1 METLEDEQ
9 SDDRSAQKAKSS
21 FPEEI
26 IEDILSRIPVKS
38 ILRFKSVSKS
48 WLSLI
53 SGPSFHNLHSAVG
66 PRTTA
71 LFFTARDSSTGTRYF
86 FSGAND
92 GGSVAN
98 LMKLDNTVFDAAH
111 KFAEHLKGLVC
122 FTSRDSLCGK
132 LYAFVFNPTTHKFF
146 KLPDPPV
153 PLRNYT
159 DENKCDC
166 WALKSDLVV
175 CQLVPDVLLI
185 HSNRTCASLIVIR
198 FVLRFI
204 SSIRLNGTYSDYYLF
219 GFDEL
224 SNEHKVLYVDVE
236 LFKPTTIEIM
246 IFSFSNYS
254 WRKIEVDLPL
264 GISARHCFIRTGDS
278 VCVNSTIHM
287 MLRNPLQILAFNLT
301 TETFY
306 IVNKHPEA
314 APDTILTSIFPYAK
328 LVKTNGLLGVA
339 CCNPFNVEEW
349 NKVHIWMLQDYE
361 KRIQYGG
368 GGPYPFDSIS
378 MDEIIFSQTV
388 LSENLISVPIYNM
401 KTRCFKSIEL
411 ALGHRFLSPKS
422 VHVEQIKCY
431 VESLI
436 PLQN

>member
-9 SDDRSAQKAKSS
+9 PDDRSAQKAKSS

-26 IEDILSRIPVKS
+26 IEDILSRIPGKS

-53 SGPSFHNLHSAVG
+53 SGPSFHKLHSTVA

-71 LFFTARDSSTGTRYF
+71 LFFTAHDSSTATRYF

-92 GGSVAN
+92 GGSAAN

-111 KFAEHLKGLVC
+111 KFAEHLNGLVC
-122 FTSRDSLCGK
+122 FTSRDSLCAK

-146 KLPDPPV
+146 KLPDPPAV

-159 DENKCDC
+159 DENKC
-166 WALKSDLVV
+166 
-175 CQLVPDVLLI
+175 
-185 HSNRTCASLIVIR
+185 
-198 FVLRFI
+198 
-204 SSIRLNGTYSDYYLF
+204 DYYLF

-224 SNEHKVLYVDVE
+224 SNEHKVLYIDVE
-236 LFKPTTIEIM
+236 LIKPTTIVVM
-246 IFSFSNYS
+246 IFSMSTYS
-254 WRKIEVDLPL
+254 WRKIEVDLPHGL
-264 GISARHCFIRTGDS
+264 SARRCFSGTGGS
-278 VCVNSTIHM
+278 VCVNSVIHM
-287 MLRNPLQILAFNLT
+287 MLRNPLEILAFDLT

-314 APDTILTSIFPYAK
+314 APDSILTSIYPYAR
-328 LVKTNGLLGVA
+328 LVKINGLLGLACWDPWNVA
-339 CCNPFNVEEW
+339 EW

-361 KRIQYGG
+361 KRVWVRETVTFPSKSQIQYGAY
-368 GGPYPFDSIS
+368 GPFPCDSTN
-378 MDEIIFSQTV
+378 MDKIVFSPRV
-388 LSENLISVPIYNM
+388 LSENLISVSIYNM

-411 ALGHRFLSPKS
+411 TLGHRFLSPKS
-422 VHVEQIKCY
+422 VYVEQIKCY

>member
-9 SDDRSAQKAKSS
+9 QDDRSAQKAKSS

-53 SGPSFHNLHSAVG
+53 SAPSFHKLHSTVG

-71 LFFTARDSSTGTRYF
+71 LFFTAHDSSTKTRYF

-98 LMKLDNTVFDAAH
+98 LMKLDNTVFNAAH
-111 KFAEHLKGLVC
+111 KFTEHLKGLVC
-122 FTSRDSLCGK
+122 FTSRDTLCGK

-159 DENKCDC
+159 DEK
-166 WALKSDLVV
+166 K
-175 CQLVPDVLLI
+175 
-185 HSNRTCASLIVIR
+185 
-198 FVLRFI
+198 
-204 SSIRLNGTYSDYYLF
+204 GDYYLF
-219 GFDEL
+219 GFDEP
-224 SNEHKVLYVDVE
+224 SDEHKVLYIDVE
-236 LFKPTTIEIM
+236 LIKPTTIVVM
-246 IFSFSNYS
+246 IFSMSTYS

-264 GISARHCFIRTGDS
+264 GLSARRCFSGTGGS
-278 VCVNSTIHM
+278 VCVNSVIHM
-287 MLRNPLQILAFNLT
+287 MLRNPLEILAFDLT

-314 APDTILTSIFPYAK
+314 APDSILTSIYPYAK
-328 LVKTNGLLGVA
+328 LVKINGLLGLACWDPWNVA
-339 CCNPFNVEEW
+339 EW

-361 KRIQYGG
+361 KRVWVRETVTIPSESQFRYGAY
-368 GGPYPFDSIS
+368 GPYPCDSTN
-378 MDEIIFSQTV
+378 MDKIIFSPRV
-388 LSENLISVPIYNM
+388 LSEKLIRIPIYNM
-401 KTRCFKSIEL
+401 KTRCFKSIDL
-411 ALGHRFLSPKS
+411 TLGHRFLSPKS
-422 VHVEQIKCY
+422 VYVEEIKCY

>member
-9 SDDRSAQKAKSS
+9 PDDRSGQKAKNS

-53 SGPSFHNLHSAVG
+53 SGPSFHKLHSTVG

-71 LFFTARDSSTGTRYF
+71 LFFTAHDSSTGTRYF
-86 FSGAND
+86 FSGANE

-98 LMKLDNTVFDAAH
+98 LMILDNTVFDAAH
-111 KFAEHLKGLVC
+111 NFAEHLNGLLF
-122 FTSRDSLCGK
+122 FTSRDGYCGK
-132 LYAFVFNPTTHKFF
+132 LYAFVCNPTTHKFF
-146 KLPDPPV
+146 QLPDPPV

-159 DENKCDC
+159 DEYK
-166 WALKSDLVV
+166 
-175 CQLVPDVLLI
+175 
-185 HSNRTCASLIVIR
+185 
-198 FVLRFI
+198 F
-204 SSIRLNGTYSDYYLF
+204 DYYLF

-236 LFKPTTIEIM
+236 LITHTTIVVM

-264 GISARHCFIRTGDS
+264 GMSARRCFSATGDS
-278 VCVNSTIHM
+278 VCVNSVIHM
-287 MLRNPLQILAFNLT
+287 MLRNPLEILAFDLT

-314 APDTILTSIFPYAK
+314 APDTDTNLTSMYPYAL
-328 LVKTNGLLGVA
+328 LVKINGLLGLA
-339 CCNPFNVEEW
+339 CCDPWNWEEW
-349 NKVHIWMLQDYE
+349 NKVRIWLLQDYE
-361 KRIQYGG
+361 KRVWVRETVTFSSKSQIQYGIY
-368 GGPYPFDSIS
+368 GPYPCDSIN
-378 MDEIIFSQTV
+378 MDKIIFSPRV
-388 LSENLISVPIYNM
+388 LSENLISVSIYNM

-411 ALGHRFLSPKS
+411 TLGHRFLSPKS

>member
-1 METLEDEQ
+1 
-9 SDDRSAQKAKSS
+9 
-21 FPEEI
+21 
-26 IEDILSRIPVKS
+26 
-38 ILRFKSVSKS
+38 
-48 WLSLI
+48 
-53 SGPSFHNLHSAVG
+53 
-66 PRTTA
+66 
-71 LFFTARDSSTGTRYF
+71 
-86 FSGAND
+86 
-92 GGSVAN
+92 
-98 LMKLDNTVFDAAH
+98 MKLDNTVFDAAH
-111 KFAEHLKGLVC
+111 KFAEQLNGLVC
-122 FTSRDSLCGK
+122 FTSRDSLIGK

-159 DENKCDC
+159 DENKCD
-166 WALKSDLVV
+166 
-175 CQLVPDVLLI
+175 
-185 HSNRTCASLIVIR
+185 
-198 FVLRFI
+198 
-204 SSIRLNGTYSDYYLF
+204 YYLV

-254 WRKIEVDLPL
+254 WRKIEADLPL
-264 GISARHCFIRTGDS
+264 GISARRCFIRTGDS

-328 LVKTNGLLGVA
+328 LVKINGLLGVA

-349 NKVHIWMLQDYE
+349 KKVHIWMLQDYE

-378 MDEIIFSQTV
+378 MDEIIFSPTV

-411 ALGHRFLSPKS
+411 ALGHPFLSPKS
-422 VHVEQIKCY
+422 VHVVTPC
-431 VESLI
+431 
-436 PLQN
+436 

>member
-9 SDDRSAQKAKSS
+9 SDDRSAQKAKNS

-53 SGPSFHNLHSAVG
+53 SGPSFHKLHSTVG

-71 LFFTARDSSTGTRYF
+71 LFFTARDSSTKTRYF

-98 LMKLDNTVFDAAH
+98 LMKLDYTVFDAANLH
-111 KFAEHLKGLVC
+111 AEHLNGLLF
-122 FTSRDSLCGK
+122 FTSRDSYCGK
-132 LYAFVFNPTTHKFF
+132 LYVFVFNPTTHKFF

-159 DENKCDC
+159 DENKCD
-166 WALKSDLVV
+166 
-175 CQLVPDVLLI
+175 
-185 HSNRTCASLIVIR
+185 
-198 FVLRFI
+198 
-204 SSIRLNGTYSDYYLF
+204 YYLF
-219 GFDEL
+219 GFDEP
-224 SNEHKVLYVDVE
+224 SNEHKVLYIDVE
-236 LFKPTTIEIM
+236 LIKPTTIEVM
-246 IFSFSNYS
+246 IFSISNYS

-264 GISARHCFIRTGDS
+264 GMSARRCFSGTGGS
-278 VCVNSTIHM
+278 VCVNSVIHLK
-287 MLRNPLQILAFNLT
+287 LRNPLEILAFDLT

-314 APDTILTSIFPYAK
+314 APDTDTDTDTNLTSMYPYAM
-328 LVKTNGLLGVA
+328 LVKINGLLGLA
-339 CCNPFNVEEW
+339 CCDPWNWEEW

-361 KRIQYGG
+361 KRVWVRETVTIPSKSQFRYGAY
-368 GGPYPFDSIS
+368 GPYPCDSTN
-378 MDEIIFSQTV
+378 MDKIIFSPRV
-388 LSENLISVPIYNM
+388 LSENLISVSIYNM

-411 ALGHRFLSPKS
+411 TLGHRFLSPKS
-422 VHVEQIKCY
+422 VYVEQIKCY

>member
-9 SDDRSAQKAKSS
+9 SDDRSAQKAKNS

-26 IEDILSRIPVKS
+26 IEDILSRLPVKS
-38 ILRFKSVSKS
+38 ILRFKSVSKP

-53 SGPSFHNLHSAVG
+53 SAPSFHNLHSTVA

-71 LFFTARDSSTGTRYF
+71 FFFTARDSSTGTRYF

-111 KFAEHLKGLVC
+111 NFAEHLKGLVC

-159 DENKCDC
+159 DENK
-166 WALKSDLVV
+166 
-175 CQLVPDVLLI
+175 
-185 HSNRTCASLIVIR
+185 
-198 FVLRFI
+198 
-204 SSIRLNGTYSDYYLF
+204 GDYYLF

-224 SNEHKVLYVDVE
+224 SNEHKVLYIDVE
-236 LFKPTTIEIM
+236 SIKPTTIEIM

-264 GISARHCFIRTGDS
+264 GISAWRCFMFSII
-278 VCVNSTIHM
+278 NM
-287 MLRNPLQILAFNLT
+287 
-301 TETFY
+301 
-306 IVNKHPEA
+306 HPEA
-314 APDTILTSIFPYAK
+314 VTESICPDAQF
-328 LVKTNGLLGVA
+328 VKINGLIGVA
-339 CCNPFNVEEW
+339 CFDTWIVDGR
-349 NKVHIWMLQDYE
+349 NKMDIWMLQDYQNQVWVRE
-361 KRIQYGG
+361 TIWLASKSWIRYGEG
-368 GGPYPFDSIS
+368 DPYPSDSIN
-378 MDEIIFSQTV
+378 MDEIIFSPRV

-401 KTRCFKSIEL
+401 KARCFKSIEL
-411 ALGHRFLSPKS
+411 TLGHRFLSPKS
-422 VHVEQIKCY
+422 VRVEEIKCY